1 MNLNLTIYQVAL
13 IQELIYNEIDRCG
26 GIEYISEDVEA
37 ILSEDAE
44 AILSEIRAKKA
55 KYGSE

>member
-26 GIEYISEDVEA
+26 GIEYISEDLEA
-37 ILSEDAE
+37 V
-44 AILSEIRAKKA
+44 LSEIRAERA
-55 KYGSE
+55 KFGSE

>member
-1 MNLNLTIYQVAL
+1 MNLSLTIYQVAL

-37 ILSEDAE
+37 ILSK
-44 AILSEIRAKKA
+44 IRAEKA
-55 KYGSE
+55 KFGSE

>member
-26 GIEYISEDVEA
+26 GIEYISED
-37 ILSEDAE
+37 LKT
-44 AILSEIRAKKA
+44 ILSEIRAERA
-55 KYGSE
+55 KFGSE

>member
-37 ILSEDAE
+37 ILSE
-44 AILSEIRAKKA
+44 IREKKA